1 MFCISGSVWGAPL
14 LLLKAVSCLRGPGS
28 LAEARSCF
36 AVTGAGVPVH
46 CAGRGSQTARPVG
59 AEPLDWPSYTQVH
72 KKENMLALMSGSP
85 RLGTGYS
92 LRSGPASSGFPS
104 ATLLP
109 GDPFHVV
116 PEMGNSQP
124 LTVPLAVTQPSPPPL
139 QQEWWCR
146 AGGRLP
152 EELVS
157 RAASLQEQLRE
168 N

>member
-1 MFCISGSVWGAPL
+1 MFCISGSIWGAPL

-92 LRSGPASSGFPS
+92 LRSGPRIFWLPLCYSAPWRPFPCGARDGQLPAPHCPTSCDS
-104 ATLLP
+104 AQPTSP
-109 GDPFHVV
+109 AAGMVV
-116 PEMGNSQP
+116 Q
-124 LTVPLAVTQPSPPPL
+124 
-139 QQEWWCR
+139 
-146 AGGRLP
+146 GR
-152 EELVS
+152 
-157 RAASLQEQLRE
+157 RAAP
-168 N
+168 